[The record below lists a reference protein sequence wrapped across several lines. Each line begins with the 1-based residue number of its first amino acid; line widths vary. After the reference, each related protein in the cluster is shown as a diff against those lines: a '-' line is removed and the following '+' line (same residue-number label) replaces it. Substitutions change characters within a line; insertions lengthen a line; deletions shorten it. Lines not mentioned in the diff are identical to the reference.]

1 MLSLTDMKKHFYI
14 PGTRKSFV
22 PLNYFLPSIWIL
34 VWPEVVSVATLTDW
48 FADIS
53 CNWSVSA
60 RPHLNYFISLTW
72 TPSQCS
78 EFCFVLE
85 HFLIN
90 NMTCCE
96 L

>member
-1 MLSLTDMKKHFYI
+1 MPSLTDMKKHFYI
-14 PGTRKSFV
+14 PGKKKRFV
-22 PLNYFLPSIWIL
+22 PLNNFLPSIWIL

-72 TPSQCS
+72 MPSQCS